1 MNSATLY
8 INGYIGQQGFFDE
21 ASFDL
26 TTLNNFLDKHQDIEE
41 LNVFI
46 NSGGGSVTEGFA
58 IHDKLMSL
66 PFTVNTIV
74 NGMCGSIATVI
85 FQAGKKGK
93 RKMYANSEFFVH
105 NPFWMPDAPN
115 AMEAKDL
122 EALAEDLKRAENKIV
137 NFYSSITGKSTEDL
151 KPILDRQT
159 TLTASE
165 AIELGFAD
173 EIMGGEIKAFTKYKI
188 AAYLSNQNKTIIM
201 AETTEIKAEL
211 TGIKSFLA
219 KLTSKLF
226 KAAMTETIDGKVI
239 HFDGSTLTEGTLVF
253 EDETMLTP
261 LADGDYVVDTATY
274 TVVGGVVTAVTQV
287 EVEVQVED
295 AKLKEANAQIEDL
308 KAQLAAKEEIVN
320 EKETLINDTKN
331 EIVALATKVK
341 SFEALLVTGK
351 NFKAEA
357 GQSNNTNQ
365 DAPKLS
371 AMEVIAKRRAEKEN
385 K

>member
-1 MNSATLY
+1 MKSATLY
-8 INGYIGQQGFFDE
+8 INGYIGQAGFFDD

-26 TTLNNFLDKHQDIEE
+26 KSLNAFIDENNGIEE
-41 LNVFI
+41 LNIFI

-58 IHDKLMSL
+58 IHDRLMSL

-122 EALAEDLKRAENKIV
+122 EALTEDLKRAENKIV
-137 NFYSSITGKSTEDL
+137 NFYSTITGKSTEDL

-159 TLTASE
+159 TLTADE

-188 AAYLSNQNKTIIM
+188 AAYLNTNNKTKNNM
-201 AETTEIKAEL
+201 ADIEKLQTEVGVLHKI
-211 TGIKSFLA
+211 LA
-219 KLTSKLF
+219 QLKNKFGF
-226 KAAMTETIDGKVI
+226 KAAMTETVDKKAIY
-239 HFDGSTLTEGTLVF
+239 FDGSTLTEGVAVF

-261 LADGDYVVDTATY
+261 LADGDYTIDVATY
-274 TVVGGVVTAVTQV
+274 TVVGGVVTAVK
-287 EVEVQVED
+287 EVEVED
-295 AKLKEANAQIEDL
+295 AKLKEANATIEDL
-308 KAQLAAKEEIVN
+308 KAQLAAKDAIVN
-320 EKETLINDTKN
+320 EKETLVNETKE

-341 SFEALLVTGK
+341 SFEAMLVTGG
-351 NFKAEA
+351 NFQANG
-357 GQSNNTNQ
+357 GQNENGNQ
-365 DAPKLS
+365 QAPKLS
-371 AMEVIAKRRAEKEN
+371 AMEQVAKKRAEKEN

>member
-1 MNSATLY
+1 MKSATLY
-8 INGYIGQQGFFDE
+8 INGYIGQAGFFDD

-26 TTLNNFLDKHQDIEE
+26 KSLNAFIDENNGIEE

-58 IHDKLMSL
+58 IHDRLMAL
-66 PFTVNTIV
+66 PYTVNTIV

-122 EALAEDLKRAENKIV
+122 EALTEDLKRAENKIV
-137 NFYSSITGKSTEDL
+137 NFYSTITGKSTEDL

-159 TLTASE
+159 TLTADE

-188 AAYLSNQNKTIIM
+188 AAYLNTNNKTITM
-201 AETTEIKAEL
+201 ADATEIKAEL
-211 TGIKSFLA
+211 GLIKTFLATIKS
-219 KLTSKLF
+219 KIF
-226 KAAMTETIDGKVI
+226 KAAMTETVDGKVI
-239 HFDGSTLTEGTLVF
+239 HFDGSTLTEGVAVF

-261 LADGDYVVDTATY
+261 LADGDYVIDVACQTKRSKRHYRGFESATC
-274 TVVGGVVTAVTQV
+274 
-287 EVEVQVED
+287 
-295 AKLKEANAQIEDL
+295 
-308 KAQLAAKEEIVN
+308 
-320 EKETLINDTKN
+320 
-331 EIVALATKVK
+331 
-341 SFEALLVTGK
+341 
-351 NFKAEA
+351 
-357 GQSNNTNQ
+357 
-365 DAPKLS
+365 
-371 AMEVIAKRRAEKEN
+371 R
-385 K
+385 

>member
-1 MNSATLY
+1 MKSATLY
-8 INGYIGQQGFFDE
+8 INGYIGQAGFFDD

-26 TTLNNFLDKHQDIEE
+26 KSLNAFIDENKGIDE

-58 IHDKLMSL
+58 IHDRLMAL
-66 PFTVNTIV
+66 PYTVNTIV

-122 EALAEDLKRAENKIV
+122 ESLTEDLKRAENKIV
-137 NFYSSITGKSTEDL
+137 NFYSTITGKSTEDL

-159 TLTASE
+159 TLTADE

-188 AAYLSNQNKTIIM
+188 AAYLNTNNKTITM
-201 AETTEIKAEL
+201 ADATEIKAEL
-211 TGIKSFLA
+211 GLIKTFLATIKS
-219 KLTSKLF
+219 KIF
-226 KAAMTETIDGKVI
+226 KAAMTETVDGKVI
-239 HFDGSTLTEGTLVF
+239 HFDGSTLTEGVAVF

-261 LADGDYVVDTATY
+261 LADGDYVIDVATY
-274 TVVGGVVTAVTQV
+274 TVVGGIVTSVK
-287 EVEVQVED
+287 EVEVED
-295 AKLKEANAQIEDL
+295 AKLKEANATIEDL
-308 KAQLAAKEEIVN
+308 KAQLAAKDAIAN
-320 EKETLINDTKN
+320 EKETLVNETKE

-341 SFEALLVTGK
+341 SFEAMLVTGK
-351 NFKAEA
+351 GFEANA
-357 GQSNNTNQ
+357 GQTEKQNSNE
-365 DAPKLS
+365 PKLS
-371 AMEVIAKRRAEKEN
+371 AMEQVAKKRAEKEN

>member
-1 MNSATLY
+1 MKSATLY
-8 INGYIGQQGFFDE
+8 INGYIGQAGFFDD

-26 TTLNNFLDKHQDIEE
+26 TKLNAFIDENNGIEE

-58 IHDKLMSL
+58 IHDRLMAL
-66 PFTVNTIV
+66 PYTVNTIV

-105 NPFWMPDAPN
+105 NPFWMPDYPE

-122 EALAEDLKRAENKIV
+122 EALTEDLKRAENKIV
-137 NFYSSITGKSTEDL
+137 NFYSTITGKSAEDL

-159 TLTASE
+159 TLTADE

-188 AAYLSNQNKTIIM
+188 AAYLNTNNKTITM
-201 AETTEIKAEL
+201 ADATEIKAEL
-211 TGIKSFLA
+211 GLIKTFLATIKS
-219 KLTSKLF
+219 KIF
-226 KAAMTETIDGKVI
+226 KAAMTETVDGKVI
-239 HFDGSTLTEGTLVF
+239 HFDGSTLTEGVAVF

-261 LADGDYVVDTATY
+261 LADGDYVIDVATY
-274 TVVGGVVTAVTQV
+274 TVVGGIVTSVK
-287 EVEVQVED
+287 EVEVED
-295 AKLKEANAQIEDL
+295 AKLKEANATIEDL
-308 KAQLAAKEEIVN
+308 KAQLAAKDAIAN
-320 EKETLINDTKN
+320 EKETLVNETKE

-341 SFEALLVTGK
+341 SFEAMLVTGG
-351 NFKAEA
+351 NFKADA
-357 GQSNNTNQ
+357 GQNNKGKT
-365 DAPKLS
+365 DEPKLS
-371 AMEVIAKRRAEKEN
+371 AMEQVAKKRAEKEN

>member
-1 MNSATLY
+1 MKSATLY
-8 INGYIGQQGFFDE
+8 INGYIGQAGFFDD

-26 TTLNNFLDKHQDIEE
+26 KSLNAFIDENNGIEE

-58 IHDKLMSL
+58 IHDRLMAL
-66 PFTVNTIV
+66 PYTVNTIV

-122 EALAEDLKRAENKIV
+122 EALTEDLKRAENKIV
-137 NFYSSITGKSTEDL
+137 NFYSTITGKSTEDL

-159 TLTASE
+159 TLTADE

-188 AAYLSNQNKTIIM
+188 AAYLNTNNKTITM
-201 AETTEIKAEL
+201 ADATEIKAEL
-211 TGIKSFLA
+211 GLIKTFLATIKS
-219 KLTSKLF
+219 KIF
-226 KAAMTETIDGKVI
+226 KAAMTETVDGKVI
-239 HFDGSTLTEGTLVF
+239 HFDGSTLTEGVAVF

-261 LADGDYVVDTATY
+261 LADGDYVIDVATY
-274 TVVGGVVTAVTQV
+274 TVVGGIVTSVK
-287 EVEVQVED
+287 EVEVED
-295 AKLKEANAQIEDL
+295 AKLKEANATIEDL
-308 KAQLAAKEEIVN
+308 KAQLAAKDAIVN
-320 EKETLINDTKN
+320 EKETLVNETKE

-341 SFEALLVTGK
+341 SFEAMLVTGG
-351 NFKAEA
+351 NFKADA
-357 GQSNNTNQ
+357 GQNNKGKT
-365 DAPKLS
+365 DEPKLS
-371 AMEVIAKRRAEKEN
+371 AMEQVAKKRAEKEN

>member
-1 MNSATLY
+1 MKSATLY
-8 INGYIGQQGFFDE
+8 INGYIGQAGFFDD

-26 TTLNNFLDKHQDIEE
+26 KSLNAFIDENKGIDE

-58 IHDKLMSL
+58 IHDRLMAL
-66 PFTVNTIV
+66 PYTVNTIV

-122 EALAEDLKRAENKIV
+122 EALTEDLKRAENKIV
-137 NFYSSITGKSTEDL
+137 NFYSTITGKSTEDL

-159 TLTASE
+159 TLTADE

-188 AAYLSNQNKTIIM
+188 AAYLNTNNKTITM
-201 AETTEIKAEL
+201 TDATEIKAEL
-211 TGIKSFLA
+211 GLIKTFLATIKS
-219 KLTSKLF
+219 KLNF
-226 KAAMTETIDGKVI
+226 KAAMTETVDKKAIY
-239 HFDGSTLTEGTLVF
+239 FDGSTLTEGVAVF

-261 LADGDYVVDTATY
+261 LADGDYTIDVATY
-274 TVVGGVVTAVTQV
+274 TVVGGVVTAVK
-287 EVEVQVED
+287 EVEVED
-295 AKLKEANAQIEDL
+295 AKLKEANATIEDL
-308 KAQLAAKEEIVN
+308 KAQLAAKDAIVN
-320 EKETLINDTKN
+320 EKETLVNETKE

-341 SFEALLVTGK
+341 SFEAMLVTGG
-351 NFKAEA
+351 NFKADA
-357 GQSNNTNQ
+357 GQNNKGKT
-365 DAPKLS
+365 DEPKLS
-371 AMEVIAKRRAEKEN
+371 AMEQVAKKRAEKEN

>member
-1 MNSATLY
+1 MKSATLY
-8 INGYIGQQGFFDE
+8 INGYIGQAGFFDD

-26 TTLNNFLDKHQDIEE
+26 KSLNAFIDENKGIDE

-58 IHDKLMSL
+58 IHDRLMAL
-66 PFTVNTIV
+66 PYTVNTIV

-122 EALAEDLKRAENKIV
+122 EALTEDLKRAENKIV
-137 NFYSSITGKSTEDL
+137 NFYSTITGKSTEDL

-159 TLTASE
+159 TLTADE

-188 AAYLSNQNKTIIM
+188 AAYLNTNNKTITM
-201 AETTEIKAEL
+201 TDATEIKAEL
-211 TGIKSFLA
+211 GLIKTFLATIKS
-219 KLTSKLF
+219 KLNF
-226 KAAMTETIDGKVI
+226 KAAMTETVDKKAIY
-239 HFDGSTLTEGTLVF
+239 FDGSTLTEGVAVF

-261 LADGDYVVDTATY
+261 LADGDYTIDVATY
-274 TVVGGVVTAVTQV
+274 TVVGGVVTAVK
-287 EVEVQVED
+287 EVEVED
-295 AKLKEANAQIEDL
+295 AKLKEANATIEDL
-308 KAQLAAKEEIVN
+308 KAQLAAKDAIVN
-320 EKETLINDTKN
+320 EKETLVNETKE

-341 SFEALLVTGK
+341 SFEAMLVTGK
-351 NFKAEA
+351 DFKADA
-357 GQSNNTNQ
+357 GQNNKGKT
-365 DAPKLS
+365 DEPKLS
-371 AMEVIAKRRAEKEN
+371 AMEQVAKKRAEKEN

>member
-1 MNSATLY
+1 MKAATLY
-8 INGYIGQQGFFDE
+8 INGYIGQAGFFDD

-26 TTLNNFLDKHQDIEE
+26 KSLNAFIDENNGIEE

-58 IHDKLMSL
+58 IHDRLMAL
-66 PFTVNTIV
+66 PYTVNTIV

-122 EALAEDLKRAENKIV
+122 EALTEDLKRAENKIV
-137 NFYSSITGKSTEDL
+137 NFYSTITGKSTEDL

-159 TLTASE
+159 TLTADE

-188 AAYLSNQNKTIIM
+188 AAYLNTNNKTITM
-201 AETTEIKAEL
+201 ADATEIKAEL
-211 TGIKSFLA
+211 GLIKTFLATIKS
-219 KLTSKLF
+219 KIF
-226 KAAMTETIDGKVI
+226 KAAMTETVDGKVI
-239 HFDGSTLTEGTLVF
+239 HFDGSTLTEGVAVF

-261 LADGDYVVDTATY
+261 LADGDYVIDVATY
-274 TVVGGVVTAVTQV
+274 TVVGGIVTSVK
-287 EVEVQVED
+287 EVEVED
-295 AKLKEANAQIEDL
+295 AKLKEANATIEDL
-308 KAQLAAKEEIVN
+308 KAQLAAKDAIVN
-320 EKETLINDTKN
+320 EKETLVNETKE

-341 SFEALLVTGK
+341 SFEAMLVTGG
-351 NFKAEA
+351 NFKADA
-357 GQSNNTNQ
+357 GQNNKGKT
-365 DAPKLS
+365 DEPKLS
-371 AMEVIAKRRAEKEN
+371 AMEVVAKKRAEKEN

>member
-1 MNSATLY
+1 
-8 INGYIGQQGFFDE
+8 
-21 ASFDL
+21 
-26 TTLNNFLDKHQDIEE
+26 
-41 LNVFI
+41 
-46 NSGGGSVTEGFA
+46 
-58 IHDKLMSL
+58 
-66 PFTVNTIV
+66 
-74 NGMCGSIATVI
+74 MCGSIATVI

-137 NFYSSITGKSTEDL
+137 NFYSAITGKSTEDL

-188 AAYLSNQNKTIIM
+188 AAYLNTNNKTINM

-239 HFDGSTLTEGTLVF
+239 HFDGSALTEGTLVF

-274 TVVGGVVTAVTQV
+274 TVAEGVVTAVTEV
-287 EVEVQVED
+287 EVEVED

>member
-1 MNSATLY
+1 MKSATLY
-8 INGYIGQQGFFDE
+8 INGYIGQQNYFDDS
-21 ASFDL
+21 SFDL
-26 TTLNNFLDKHQDIEE
+26 TKLNAFIDENNGIEE

-58 IHDKLMSL
+58 IHDRLMAL
-66 PFTVNTIV
+66 PYTVNTIV

-122 EALAEDLKRAENKIV
+122 EALTEDLKRAENKIV
-137 NFYSSITGKSTEDL
+137 NFYSTITGKSTEDL

-159 TLTASE
+159 TLTADE
-165 AIELGFAD
+165 AIKLGFAD

-188 AAYLSNQNKTIIM
+188 AAYLNTNNKTITM
-201 AETTEIKAEL
+201 ADATEIKAEL
-211 TGIKSFLA
+211 GLIKTFLATIKS
-219 KLTSKLF
+219 KIF
-226 KAAMTETIDGKVI
+226 KAAMTETVDGKVI
-239 HFDGSTLTEGTLVF
+239 HFDGSTLTEGVAVF

-261 LADGDYVVDTATY
+261 LADGDYVIDVATY
-274 TVVGGVVTAVTQV
+274 TVVGGIVTSVK
-287 EVEVQVED
+287 EVEVED
-295 AKLKEANAQIEDL
+295 AKLKEANATIEDL
-308 KAQLAAKEEIVN
+308 KAQLAAKDAIVN
-320 EKETLINDTKN
+320 EKETLVNETKE

-341 SFEALLVTGK
+341 SFEAMLVTGG
-351 NFKAEA
+351 NFKADA
-357 GQSNNTNQ
+357 GQNNKGKT
-365 DAPKLS
+365 DEPKLS
-371 AMEVIAKRRAEKEN
+371 AMEQVAKKRAEKEN

>member
-1 MNSATLY
+1 
-8 INGYIGQQGFFDE
+8 
-21 ASFDL
+21 
-26 TTLNNFLDKHQDIEE
+26 
-41 LNVFI
+41 
-46 NSGGGSVTEGFA
+46 
-58 IHDKLMSL
+58 
-66 PFTVNTIV
+66 
-74 NGMCGSIATVI
+74 
-85 FQAGKKGK
+85 
-93 RKMYANSEFFVH
+93 
-105 NPFWMPDAPN
+105 
-115 AMEAKDL
+115 
-122 EALAEDLKRAENKIV
+122 LKRAENKIV
-137 NFYSSITGKSTEDL
+137 NFYSTITGKSTEDL

-188 AAYLSNQNKTIIM
+188 AAYLSNQNKTINM
-201 AETTEIKAEL
+201 AEQTEIKAEL

-274 TVVGGVVTAVTQV
+274 TV
-287 EVEVQVED
+287 EVEVED

>member
-8 INGYIGQQGFFDE
+8 INGYIGQAVFFDD

-26 TTLNNFLDKHQDIEE
+26 KSLNAFIDENKGIDE

-58 IHDKLMSL
+58 IHDRLMAL

-122 EALAEDLKRAENKIV
+122 EALTEDLKRAENKIV
-137 NFYSSITGKSTEDL
+137 NFYSTITGKSTEDL

-188 AAYLSNQNKTIIM
+188 AAYLSNQNKTTNNM
-201 AETTEIKAEL
+201 ADEKITAEL

-226 KAAMTETIDGKVI
+226 KAAMTETVDKKAIY
-239 HFDGSTLTEGTLVF
+239 FDGSTLTEGVAVF

-261 LADGDYVVDTATY
+261 LADGEYVIDVATY
-274 TVVGGVVTAVTQV
+274 TVVGGVVTAVK
-287 EVEVQVED
+287 EVEVED
-295 AKLKEANAQIEDL
+295 AKLKEANATIEDL
-308 KAQLAAKEEIVN
+308 KAQLAAKDAIVN
-320 EKETLINDTKN
+320 EKETLVNETKE

-341 SFEALLVTGK
+341 SFEAMLVTGK
-351 NFKAEA
+351 GFEANA
-357 GQSNNTNQ
+357 GQTEKGKEIQPTKN
-365 DAPKLS
+365 DLWEGVKELR
-371 AMEVIAKRRAEKEN
+371 EKRGK

>member
-1 MNSATLY
+1 
-8 INGYIGQQGFFDE
+8 
-21 ASFDL
+21 
-26 TTLNNFLDKHQDIEE
+26 
-41 LNVFI
+41 
-46 NSGGGSVTEGFA
+46 
-58 IHDKLMSL
+58 
-66 PFTVNTIV
+66 
-74 NGMCGSIATVI
+74 
-85 FQAGKKGK
+85 
-93 RKMYANSEFFVH
+93 
-105 NPFWMPDAPN
+105 MPDAPN

-137 NFYSSITGKSTEDL
+137 NFYSAITGKSTEDL

-188 AAYLSNQNKTIIM
+188 AAYLSNQNKTINM
-201 AETTEIKAEL
+201 AEQTEIKAEL

-274 TVVGGVVTAVTQV
+274 TVAEGVVTAVKEV
-287 EVEVQVED
+287 EVEVED